1 VTVKVRFFA
10 VLKSLVG
17 KSELSLDIEEGSTFE
32 QILGK
37 LKAEFPPLDQIMKE
51 GKILISVNQD
61 VVEAEYLLKDG
72 DEIAF
77 LPPFAG
83 GSVSHES
90 PHFLKGLT

>member
-17 KSELSLDIEEGSTFE
+17 KSELSLDIEEGSSFGPF
-32 QILGK
+32 LGK
-37 LKAEFPPLDQIMKE
+37 LKTDFPALDKIMKE

-61 VVEAEYLLKDG
+61 VVGDEYLLKDG

-83 GSVSHES
+83 GS
-90 PHFLKGLT
+90 TTR

>member
-1 VTVKVRFFA
+1 MTVKVRFFA

-17 KSELSLDIEEGSTFE
+17 KSELSLDVEKGISFG

-37 LKAEFPPLDQIMKE
+37 LKVDFPALDKIMKE
-51 GKILISVNQD
+51 GKILVSVNQD
-61 VVEAEYLLKDG
+61 VVGADYLLKDG

-83 GSVSHES
+83 GSATH
-90 PHFLKGLT
+90 

>member
-17 KSELSLDIEEGSTFE
+17 KSELSLDLEEGSTF
-32 QILGK
+32 GK
-37 LKAEFPPLDQIMKE
+37 VLTTLKLDFPDLAKIMTE

-61 VVEAEYLLKDG
+61 VVGDEYLLKDG

-83 GSVSHES
+83 GS
-90 PHFLKGLT
+90 TTR

>member
-1 VTVKVRFFA
+1 MTVKVRFFA

-17 KSELSLDIEEGSTFE
+17 KSELSLDVQEGSTFG

-37 LKAEFPPLDQIMKE
+37 LKTDFPALGKIMTE

-61 VVEAEYLLKDG
+61 VVEDGYLLKDG

-83 GSVSHES
+83 GS
-90 PHFLKGLT
+90 TTR